1 MNVAM
6 PLLYTIVVLKGTALP
21 LPYLRLFLPLFACS
35 LLCNNLF
42 MFPHSTAEAR
52 VRSQVNVH

>member
-6 PLLYTIVVLKGTALP
+6 PLLCTIVVLPGFLA
-21 LPYLRLFLPLFACS
+21 LPYLLLFLHLFACS

-42 MFPHSTAEAR
+42 VFPHSTAEAR
-52 VRSQVNVH
+52 VQSQVNVR